1 MSKIGIIIDT
11 GATIPEELVRKY
23 DIKMIPMITVFG
35 DKAYRDLIDL
45 KTPAELFKL
54 VEKADKFPTTS
65 APPPAD
71 YLEVYRQLSQ
81 KVDSILCVTITSE
94 MSMSFKS
101 ATLAK
106 KMAKKELPKVNIEV
120 FDSRITVGATGF
132 IALAAARAAAKGQ
145 DLAQVV
151 AVAKEVQSKVNMV
164 LIMGTL
170 SYLAKSG
177 RIGRAQAL
185 MGNMLSIKPIIE
197 VPTSTGLVE
206 PVTRVRTKP
215 KAINQLLDIVKQ
227 RVGAE
232 NPLHVMV
239 GHTIVPDEAE
249 RLKQMVRDQFNC
261 VELYVCEFHPTAT
274 LITGPRN
281 LGLSFYS
288 EAA

>member
-1 MSKIGIIIDT
+1 MSKVGFVIDT
-11 GATIPEELVRKY
+11 GATIPEELVQKY
-23 DIKMIPMITVFG
+23 AIKMIPVITVFG
-35 DKAYRDLIDL
+35 DKAYRDIIDL
-45 KTPAELFKL
+45 KTPAELFSL
-54 VEKADKFPTTS
+54 IEKADKFPTTS

-71 YLEVYRQLSQ
+71 YLEVYRQLSR
-81 KVDSILCVTITSE
+81 KVDSILCVTISSE
-94 MSMSFKS
+94 MSMCFKS

-106 KMAKKELPKVNIEV
+106 EMAKKELPKVNIEV
-120 FDSRITVGATGF
+120 FDSRITVGATGL

-145 DLAQVV
+145 DLAQIVE
-151 AVAKEVQSKVNMV
+151 VAKEVRSKVNMV
-164 LIMGTL
+164 LIMDTL

-197 VPTSTGLVE
+197 VSVSTGLVE

-215 KAINQLLDIVKQ
+215 KAINQLLEIVKQ
-227 RVGAE
+227 RVGTK

-239 GHTIVPDEAE
+239 GHTIIPDEAE
-249 RLKQMVRDQFNC
+249 MLKQMVRDQFNC
-261 VELYVCEFHPTAT
+261 AELLVCEFNPTAT

>member
-1 MSKIGIIIDT
+1 MSKIGIVVDT
-11 GATIPEELVRKY
+11 GSTIPEELVKKY

-35 DKAYRDLIDL
+35 DKSYRDLIDL
-45 KTPAELFKL
+45 KTPAELFRL
-54 VEKADKFPTTS
+54 VEKADEFPTTS

-81 KVDSILCVTITSE
+81 KVDSILCVTITSD
-94 MSMSFKS
+94 MSMSYES

-106 KMAKKELPKVNIEV
+106 EMAKKELPRVKIEV
-120 FDSRITVGATGF
+120 LDSRITVGATGF
-132 IALAAARAAAKGQ
+132 IALAAARAAEKGQ
-145 DLAQVV
+145 DLDQVV
-151 AVAKEVQSKVNMV
+151 KMAKEVQSKVNMV
-164 LIMGTL
+164 IIMGTL

-177 RIGRAQAL
+177 RIGKAQAL

-197 VPTSTGLVE
+197 VPIATGLVE
-206 PVTRVRTKP
+206 PVARVRTKP
-215 KAINQLLDIVKQ
+215 KAVKQLLEIMKQ
-227 RVGAE
+227 RVGQ
-232 NPLHVMV
+232 NPVHVIV

-249 RLKQMVRDQFNC
+249 RLKQTVRDQFNC

-288 EAA
+288 DGA

>member
-1 MSKIGIIIDT
+1 MSKIGIVIDT
-11 GATIPEELVRKY
+11 GATIPEELIQEY
-23 DIKMIPMITVFG
+23 GIKVVPVITVFG
-35 DKAYRDLIDL
+35 DKAYRDKIDL
-45 KTPAELFKL
+45 KTPAELFQLIK
-54 VEKADKFPTTS
+54 KADKFPTTS

-81 KVDSILCVTITSE
+81 KVDSILCITISSE
-94 MSMSFKS
+94 MSMCFKS

-106 KMAKKELPKVNIEV
+106 KMAKHELPNVNIEV

-132 IALAAARAAAKGQ
+132 IALAAARAAASGQ

-151 AVAKEVQSKVNMV
+151 EVAKEVRSKVNMV
-164 LIMGTL
+164 LIMDTL

-185 MGNMLSIKPIIE
+185 MGNMLSVKPIIE
-197 VPTSTGLVE
+197 VSTSTGLVE
-206 PVTRVRTKP
+206 PVTRVRTKA
-215 KAINQLLDIVKQ
+215 KAVNQLLDIVKQ
-227 RVGAE
+227 RVGTE

-249 RLKQMVRDQFNC
+249 MLKQMVNDQFNC
-261 VELYVCEFHPTAT
+261 AELLVREFNPTAT
-274 LITGPRN
+274 LITGPKN

-288 EAA
+288 ETA

>member
-1 MSKIGIIIDT
+1 MSKIGIVIDT
-11 GATIPEELVRKY
+11 GATIPEELIQEY
-23 DIKMIPMITVFG
+23 GIKVVPMITVFG
-35 DKAYRDLIDL
+35 NKAYRDKIDL
-45 KTPAELFKL
+45 KTPAELFQLIK
-54 VEKADKFPTTS
+54 KADKVPTTS

-101 ATLAK
+101 AILAK
-106 KMAKKELPKVNIEV
+106 EMAKKELPKVNIEV

-215 KAINQLLDIVKQ
+215 KAINQLLEIVKQ

-288 EAA
+288 EAT